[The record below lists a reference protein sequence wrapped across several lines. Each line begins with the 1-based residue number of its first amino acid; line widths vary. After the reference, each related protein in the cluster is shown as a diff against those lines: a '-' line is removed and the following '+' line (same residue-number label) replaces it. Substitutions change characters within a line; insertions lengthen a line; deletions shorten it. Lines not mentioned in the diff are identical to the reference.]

1 MNNYDLFTFRERL
14 YTIYYDML
22 VYNIKSMKT
31 SAGNIKKGD
40 FTAFDSDI
48 YQVIKIEHNFRGRG
62 QANLKFKLKGL
73 KTGNTIEKTYGPD
86 NSVEWIDVDTVEV
99 HYLYQNAGI
108 LTFMNNQTYEQ
119 YELKAEVIGDFAK
132 YLKEG
137 QSIYIL
143 LHDGQALSIRPPHTV
158 KLKVIEAHDAVKG
171 DTASGAKKIVKLET
185 GVTISVPLFIKKGDI
200 ISVNPET
207 GEYLERTS

>member
-1 MNNYDLFTFRERL
+1 MQNSKR
-14 YTIYYDML
+14 
-22 VYNIKSMKT
+22 S
-31 SAGNIKKGD
+31 
-40 FTAFDSDI
+40 
-48 YQVIKIEHNFRGRG
+48 
-62 QANLKFKLKGL
+62 LKFFTYFIPGVLFFLFLIDSASAVTLGISGNRFTLNGQPKFLVLSGYWDGLDASNPSADLNWLKSKGFDGIRIFPNL
-73 KTGNTIEKTYGPD
+73 WDYCPNCSQRYTPSSNTVCF
-86 NSVEWIDVDTVEV
+86 S
-99 HYLYQNAGI
+99 HF
-108 LTFMNNQTYEQ
+108 TFMNNQTYEQ